1 MPVGRSISQL
11 IGPLGEW
18 SVGWLVGLSKKVG
31 KLHFHASIGALCFFS
46 ESVINTIMS
55 HLAANKDFLRDAFK
69 GKNYLEIV
77 MLTIV

>member
-1 MPVGRSISQL
+1 MNER
-11 IGPLGEW
+11 
-18 SVGWLVGLSKKVG
+18 SVGWSVCHKRSESYTSMLLSE
-31 KLHFHASIGALCFFS
+31 HFAFFS

-69 GKNYLEIV
+69 GKNYLETV